1 MDNRYY
7 RRAVYYETDQMGVVH
22 HSNYIRYFEE
32 ARVVFMHNIGCD
44 VKELEELGVII
55 PNVDAYAKYLK
66 PVKFFDEFYV
76 DVKLV
81 KFNGIKMEYDFEI
94 RFCENDELACT
105 GRTTHC
111 FVNKDFKPISI
122 KKSYPDYFKKLFD
135 NTEKKVN

>member
-81 KFNGIKMEYDFEI
+81 KFNGVKMEYDFEI

-105 GRTTHC
+105 GHTTHC

-122 KKSYPDYFKKLFD
+122 KKSYPEYYKKFLD
-135 NTEKKVN
+135 NIQNNT